1 MNIEKAFKCC
11 EWNGLGQKICV
22 VLVEPEGLERAQAVE
37 CKRNL
42 FDLLRKRKVIE
53 SDTEIGIKSLEKGC
67 ELGLYAS
74 YSYFALLTIPQV
86 LEAMIQAEREG
97 YDAVTVA
104 CSFDPGIEEA
114 REILQIPV
122 VGILEASFAM
132 AQMLG
137 GRPRS
142 VVIITV
148 SDKAALVT
156 NDLVDKYGFRPYMIH
171 KEPVRV
177 IPFDAYIKATTSPS
191 QESIK
196 NLKDAYID
204 VAKRSIEE
212 GAEII
217 ITGCGGLGPLLA
229 VEGIWEVDGVPVLD
243 PMTAGVK
250 MAEALIDLKRI
261 GIRVSRRVRYLP
273 PAKEDLKKGRKCFGL
288 G

>member
-1 MNIEKAFKCC
+1 M
-11 EWNGLGQKICV
+11 GQKICV
-22 VLVEPEGLERAQAVE
+22 VLVEPRGLERVQAVE
-37 CKRNL
+37 CKKNL
-42 FDLLRKRKVIE
+42 FDLLRKKKVIA
-53 SDTEIGIKSLEKGC
+53 SDTEIDIRPLEKGC

-114 REILQIPV
+114 REILQIPA

-132 AQMLG
+132 AQILG

-142 VVIITV
+142 VSIVTV

-156 NDLVDKYGFRPYMIH
+156 NDLVDRYGFRPYMIN
-171 KEPVRV
+171 KEPLRV

-191 QESIK
+191 KKSIK
-196 NLKDAYID
+196 SLKDAYID
-204 VAKRSIEE
+204 VAKGSIRD

-229 VEGIWEVDGVPVLD
+229 VEGMWEVEGVPVLD
-243 PMTAGVK
+243 PMIAGVK
-250 MAEALIDLKRI
+250 MAEALIDLKRT
-261 GIRVSRRVRYLP
+261 GIKVSRRLRYLAP
-273 PAKEDLKKGRKCFGL
+273 SEEDLKKGRKCFGL
-288 G
+288 A